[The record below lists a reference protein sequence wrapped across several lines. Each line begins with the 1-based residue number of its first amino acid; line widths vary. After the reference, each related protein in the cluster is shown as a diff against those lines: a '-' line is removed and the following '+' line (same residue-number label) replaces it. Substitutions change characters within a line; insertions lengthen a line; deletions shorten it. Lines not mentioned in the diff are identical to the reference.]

1 LAIAKANGLLV
12 LLQYLGYNYAPKE
25 IPMTTIQRVRT
36 ALALERN
43 VVVLSGTVFLV
54 LTSLFAWYLLL
65 PLYFREL
72 GASDGE
78 VGLAYSLLAMSF
90 SVMQFAGGL
99 LADRYGRKLPIV
111 LPTFVFVPLY
121 ALAGFAQSWVALLI
135 TLLAINSLSAI
146 QSPAFISIM
155 AESVSE
161 ERRGMAFGIFEFA
174 ISLGTTLGPALGAA
188 LLSRSGMRPLI
199 YSTAVIA
206 FLCAV
211 LRTVGLHETNHLP
224 SPIGLA
230 SLKQLRLPR
239 LRWFLL
245 AAILLICI
253 ENWTLWGPFVSL
265 HAEDTLGL
273 SKPQINNLF
282 AVGGFA
288 CMVASLLGGHSANRF
303 GGRNLLIAAGLGHV
317 ITMVFWALAG
327 TSPLGLALFVITNM
341 GLQMAIIAYNTLLT
355 QVTPRESRGAI
366 VGLVGTVT
374 GLMGGI
380 APTAGAYL
388 RNGFGSAAP
397 FWIALMAGLI
407 MAIALQKQR

>member
-1 LAIAKANGLLV
+1 MI
-12 LLQYLGYNYAPKE
+12 
-25 IPMTTIQRVRT
+25 TIQRARN

-43 VVVLSGTVFLV
+43 VLVLSGTVFLI
-54 LTSLFAWYLLL
+54 LTSLFTWYLLL

-72 GASDGE
+72 GANDAE
-78 VGLAYSLLAMSF
+78 VGLSYSLLGMSY
-90 SVMQFAGGL
+90 SLTQFAGGL

-111 LPTFVFVPLY
+111 LPTFIFVPLY
-121 ALAGFAQSWVALLI
+121 ALAGFARSWVALLAV
-135 TLLAINSLSAI
+135 LLTINSLSAI

-174 ISLGTTLGPALGAA
+174 ISVGTTLGPALGAA
-188 LLSRSGMRPLI
+188 LISRFGMRPLI
-199 YSTAVIA
+199 YSTAVMA
-206 FLCAV
+206 LLCAI
-211 LRTVGLHETNHLP
+211 LRTVGLHETNHHP
-224 SPIGLA
+224 SPIELS

-245 AAILLICI
+245 AAILLVCI
-253 ENWTLWGPFVSL
+253 YNWTLWGPFVSL
-265 HAEDTLGL
+265 HAEDSLGL

-288 CMVASLLGGHSANRF
+288 CMVASLLGGHSASRF

-317 ITMVFWALAG
+317 VTMIFWTLAG

-341 GLQMAIIAYNTLLT
+341 GLQIAIIAYNTLLT

-366 VGLVGTVT
+366 TGLIGTVT
-374 GLMGGI
+374 GVIGGI
-380 APTAGAYL
+380 APTVGAYL
-388 RNGFGSAAP
+388 RDGFGSTAP
-397 FWIALMAGLI
+397 FWIALIAGLA
-407 MAIALQKQR
+407 MTASLQKVSATEDVPQG